1 MLYTE
6 QAVRDNVRNR
16 NGKRVFYLS
25 AEDRLTPAAR
35 SWLRLEHIEVCDV
48 QEAGRQEPLPHK
60 PEHMTH
66 LNAQTLVPKDHPRI
80 ALRGM
85 VDALE
90 AELLLCQKDAGA
102 EEKLSGALE
111 EILAAVRNAMRCEVL
126 EEPMPEMKLCGMSAG
141 ELRERSHH
149 PEKYYG
155 QPHFMPKAS
164 DDRLLLSLNRIRS
177 MVRQCELAAY
187 RAFQGADGIPK
198 REDLI
203 LFWNRLSSLLWILIV
218 QRKKETAQWN

>member
-6 QAVRDNVRNR
+6 QAARDNVRNCE
-16 NGKRVFYLS
+16 GKRVFYL
-25 AEDRLTPAAR
+25 APNDRLTPAAR
-35 SWLRLEHIEVCDV
+35 SWLRLEHIEICPSP
-48 QEAGRQEPLPHK
+48 EAGQRETAAGK
-60 PEHMTH
+60 PEHLTH

-90 AELLLCQKDAGA
+90 AELLILCKQAQQETDIAGA
-102 EEKLSGALE
+102 LQ
-111 EILAAVRNAMRCEVL
+111 EILAAVRTAMRCEVL
-126 EEPMPEMKLCGMSAG
+126 DEPVPPMNLCGMDA
-141 ELRERSHH
+141 EALREKSHH

-155 QPHFMPKAS
+155 QPHFMPS
-164 DDRLLLSLNRIRS
+164 PEDDGFVLSLNRLRT

-187 RAFQGADGIPK
+187 RAFREDGEIPK

-203 LFWNRLSSLLWILIV
+203 LFWNRLSSLLWILIIR
-218 QRKKETAQWN
+218 RKKETAQWN